1 MFKLELN
8 FYRLIEFDLS
18 LEIPMRH
25 FVFIAALILLFSPFV
40 WAETMYVSDLA
51 EITLRTGKGVDH
63 KIIAMI
69 KSGVQVEVIEPDD
82 QWTKIKLPSGREGWV
97 VSRFLT
103 TNKPCSLELEE
114 LQSKHA
120 ALLAFQDTPFNELS
134 KLQEEN
140 RQLHSELAVGE
151 KALNEVKS
159 AYETLKKESAELA
172 KLNST
177 DQQIKEKLEKQKQK
191 TAQLENELSKLIRQR
206 SILWFVSG
214 AAVLLVGF
222 FLGLSTKR
230 QRKRSSLLS

>member
-1 MFKLELN
+1 MN
-8 FYRLIEFDLS
+8 YNSALIAF
-18 LEIPMRH
+18 I
-25 FVFIAALILLFSPFV
+25 FVAALIFLFSPFA

-69 KSGVQVEVIEPDD
+69 KSGVQVDVIEPDD
-82 QWTKIKLPSGREGWV
+82 QWTKIRLPSGREGWV

-103 TNKPCSLELEE
+103 TNKPCTLELEE

-120 ALLAFQDTPFNELS
+120 ALLSLQDAPFNEIS

-140 RQLHSELAVGE
+140 QQLRSELSVGE
-151 KALNEVKS
+151 KTLNELKS
-159 AYETLKKESAELA
+159 AYETLKNESAELS
-172 KLNST
+172 KLNSS
-177 DQQIKEKLEKQKQK
+177 DQHTKKELERQKQK
-191 TAQLENELSKLIRQR
+191 TAQLESELSKLERHR
-206 SILWFVSG
+206 AILWFVSG

-230 QRKRSSLLS
+230 QRRRSSLLS